1 MVLNFGGVSR
11 YCTWAFNFKGY
22 NTVIQIS
29 GKKRKFKS
37 FWWLAP

>member
-11 YCTWAFNFKGY
+11 YYTWVFNFKGY